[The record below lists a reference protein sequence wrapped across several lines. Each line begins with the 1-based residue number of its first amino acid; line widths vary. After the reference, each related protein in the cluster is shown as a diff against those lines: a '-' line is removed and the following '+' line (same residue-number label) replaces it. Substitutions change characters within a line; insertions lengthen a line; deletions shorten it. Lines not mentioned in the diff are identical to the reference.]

1 MWYNLAY
8 LPAIDFRPYRVGT
21 SLREAM
27 SIPPDA
33 PADKFDIRFIYE
45 KDGVQKEF
53 TLNDYPADDTTWK
66 FIDQKSV
73 LITRGYVPP
82 LHDFRLVTGD
92 GVDMTEVI
100 TGSREHLLL
109 MVARK
114 LESSDREGLL
124 KGFELG
130 LAFRQKGTDFYIV
143 TATPRE
149 KAGEIAPGFNILF
162 ADETTIK
169 TMIRSDPGFILLQN
183 GTVMG
188 KWSMRNLPD
197 KSEFERD
204 MSALAIRGLV
214 RKKNTLLI
222 ITSIVIVSFMVTLFA
237 GSRLSDNRSTT

>member
-8 LPAIDFRPYRVGT
+8 LPVIDFRPYRVGT
-21 SLREAM
+21 SLTEAM

-124 KGFELG
+124 TGFELG

-143 TATPRE
+143 TATPPE
-149 KAGEIAPGFNILF
+149 KAGEIASGFNILF
-162 ADETTIK
+162 ADETTLK

-197 KSEFERD
+197 KSEFEGD

-237 GSRLSDNRSTT
+237 GSRISDNRSTT